1 MLVIHTGERY
11 LLIKILERKHESC
24 HLKIE
29 YKYIT
34 EIILLLCLSGLSSA
48 LQNPSQSVS
57 LSTPARA
64 VQPQN
69 SLIIIITS
77 KDSLLQKARRVFSLQ
92 CDFYSPTLTMS
103 KIS

>member
-69 SLIIIITS
+69 SLIIITS
-77 KDSLLQKARRVFSLQ
+77 KDSLLQKARRVYSLQ
-92 CDFYSPTLTMS
+92 RDLLTLQLLL
-103 KIS
+103 